1 MESKSIYVLP
11 DDKIT
16 FCLKSLKSF
25 KTSRLFSPIVYLLIN
40 CLFIFALLGFD
51 NYPRD
56 LIVYILLCL
65 LTTCA
70 SYFITTKA
78 IKRYSNI
85 VVSISFFESNSF
97 EITTLLDKK
106 HSINSKEYS
115 KDEGVLAESRNEKF
129 NTYIILYNE
138 QAFTLIPEWFE
149 GNNEL
154 KSFLMLPK

>member
-1 MESKSIYVLP
+1 MFILP
-11 DDKIT
+11 DDRIA
-16 FCLKSLKSF
+16 FCLKQLKSF
-25 KTSRLFSPIVYLLIN
+25 KTSRLVSPIALLFLN
-40 CLFIFALLGFD
+40 FLFIFDLLGSD
-51 NYPRD
+51 NYPID
-56 LIVYILLCL
+56 LIVYILLSL
-65 LTTCA
+65 LTTCG

-85 VVSISFFESNSF
+85 VVGVSFVETNSF

-106 HSINSKEYS
+106 YSINNKEYS
-115 KDEGVLAESRNEKF
+115 KDEGVLAGSRNKRF

-138 QAFTLIPEWFE
+138 QTFTLIPEWFE